1 MVSIMAI
8 FKKKNTQSI
17 PLRTPEVIAKENAEK
32 EAEKVRILEASLDF
46 VRLEK
51 HKAEQEEKAKLQAA
65 QKETAQK
72 ETVQKDAIQN
82 ESTQNESTQN
92 ETAHKVTVQ
101 EKLPPN
107 FQQKNSVNAN
117 PLYGGVKQQ
126 QENAK
131 TEINQ
136 DTPVS
141 DSISVQLVADSG
153 NNKSPQAQLE
163 TEPEN
168 NKSLQV
174 QLEAEPEKSDI
185 HTVTNTN
192 YAVDRRKLYGR
203 RMDYKTAVV
212 SKKVSDAEEI
222 GEEKKVTEGDTLLS
236 KPEQEKT
243 LQKEQTPKAQQDDQ
257 IRQEEQIPKVQGE
270 DQIRQEEQIPKIQHE
285 DLIRQEEQSGKIPNP
300 LPVPKKHVSQIM
312 NFDLEPGAED
322 MHFDLVDMTGIE
334 YFDIN

>member
-72 ETVQKDAIQN
+72 EAAQKETVQKEA
-82 ESTQNESTQN
+82 TQNKVAQNDSTQN
-92 ETAHKVTVQ
+92 ETAQKVTAQ

-126 QENAK
+126 QENTK

-136 DTPVS
+136 GTPVS

-163 TEPEN
+163 T
-168 NKSLQV
+168 
-174 QLEAEPEKSDI
+174 EPEKSDI

-212 SKKVSDAEEI
+212 SKKDSDAEEI

-243 LQKEQTPKAQQDDQ
+243 LQKEQTPKA
-257 IRQEEQIPKVQGE
+257 
-270 DQIRQEEQIPKIQHE
+270 RQEEQIPKIQHE